1 MSDCSL
7 CSTILKETNKK
18 VMKKL
23 EGLEVVLNNLL
34 YKWFISLFVENTS
47 NETFL
52 NIWDAMMI
60 DGDVVLLRAVCAILE
75 LIEDKILLCEG
86 IENLTVLFEDKISI
100 YNFPRD
106 KLIKLLLNDSIL
118 KFTPKEIEIM
128 REVSNKEVINTLIKT
143 KKNEVKKKQ
152 VDIFGVEIEC
162 DLDYPFCLKEFEED
176 EIKNKQ
182 KKFLP
187 AYSNKSGEEPLTKE
201 QKEKLKKMMEE
212 EEIKD
217 FQLKNIQL
225 VQTFRSNNPIVFK
238 PNYFQKVN
246 ELKEGPFIDE
256 EEEIVKTRKLEAIFG
271 FDPYQT
277 QEKKSISVNE
287 KFIEKVKVYQNLL
300 IHRDEHLCK
309 TKKKTSDAVLAQ
321 DNVHSSE
328 ELSKVITF
336 KSNATQNFISNV
348 TKDVNKN
355 ENDYAYI
362 IGSIQKNFKPSSELE
377 LISDEDKAYK

>member
-1 MSDCSL
+1 
-7 CSTILKETNKK
+7 
-18 VMKKL
+18 
-23 EGLEVVLNNLL
+23 
-34 YKWFISLFVENTS
+34 
-47 NETFL
+47 
-52 NIWDAMMI
+52 
-60 DGDVVLLRAVCAILE
+60 
-75 LIEDKILLCEG
+75 
-86 IENLTVLFEDKISI
+86 
-100 YNFPRD
+100 
-106 KLIKLLLNDSIL
+106 
-118 KFTPKEIEIM
+118 
-128 REVSNKEVINTLIKT
+128 
-143 KKNEVKKKQ
+143 
-152 VDIFGVEIEC
+152 
-162 DLDYPFCLKEFEED
+162 
-176 EIKNKQ
+176 
-182 KKFLP
+182 
-187 AYSNKSGEEPLTKE
+187 
-201 QKEKLKKMMEE
+201 MMEE

>member
-1 MSDCSL
+1 
-7 CSTILKETNKK
+7 
-18 VMKKL
+18 MKKL
-23 EGLEVVLNNLL
+23 EGFEVVLNNLL
-34 YKWFISLFVENTS
+34 YKWFISLFVQNTS